1 MTTRSISQ
9 SAMNM
14 LRRTILILILY
25 SLVATCFATVL
36 RGNSYSD
43 DSINVDCGPGR
54 DYRDCATRKMEMF
67 ENETNQSV
75 DTVARM
81 IQRGRLDNRSVEEQ
95 EATARRKKNK
105 GYGQML
111 LYFLG
116 ASKLTMLYVIIN
128 AVTAIAGK
136 ALVVAKVALAI
147 ATALALKKASE
158 QKEKVSYEIIKH
170 PYYSQEHKHSS
181 SIDYD
186 LHGGFGEN
194 DYRYRK
200 RRRANY
206 H

>member
-14 LRRTILILILY
+14 LRRTILVLILY
-25 SLVATCFATVL
+25 NLVAICFATVL

-43 DSINVDCGPGR
+43 DSINVDCAPGR
-54 DYRDCATRKMEMF
+54 DYRGCATRKIEMI

-81 IQRGRLDNRSVEEQ
+81 IQGGRLDIRSVEEQ
-95 EATARRKKNK
+95 EARRKKNK

-128 AVTAIAGK
+128 TVTAIAGK

-170 PYYSQEHKHSS
+170 PYYSNEHTHSS

-186 LHGGFGEN
+186 FHGGFGEN
-194 DYRYRK
+194 DFGYRK
-200 RRRANY
+200 RRRTY